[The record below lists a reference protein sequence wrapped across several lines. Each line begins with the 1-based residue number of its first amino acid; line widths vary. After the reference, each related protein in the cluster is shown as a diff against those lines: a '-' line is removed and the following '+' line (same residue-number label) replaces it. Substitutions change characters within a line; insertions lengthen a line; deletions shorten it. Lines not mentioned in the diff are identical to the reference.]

1 MSNMIQMLE
10 QMATNTTRQS
20 QREQVISELSA
31 AHQLSAEL
39 EAAIVQADLSGLIVI
54 AGANGGGAPFI
65 VAPDDGEA
73 PAEDDEEEEQKKIS
87 H

>member
-1 MSNMIQMLE
+1 MSNVIQMLE
-10 QMATNTTRQS
+10 QMAISTGLQT
-20 QREQVISELSA
+20 QRNEIISTLAA

-73 PAEDDEEEEQKKIS
+73 PADDDEEEEQKKIS